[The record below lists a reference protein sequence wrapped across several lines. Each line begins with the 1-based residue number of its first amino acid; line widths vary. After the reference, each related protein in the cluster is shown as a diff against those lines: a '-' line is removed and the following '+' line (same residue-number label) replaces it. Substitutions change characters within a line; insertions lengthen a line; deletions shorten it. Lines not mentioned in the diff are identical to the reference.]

1 MPSLRTSLYV
11 SLRHPGARMTGR
23 NSSVGQTGSVKMLWK
38 VQAGGGRA
46 VPGGCFSS
54 GRRSCRFHVAV
65 LRRSALRVGEVG
77 GRKLAEGD
85 DTSGIVWGG
94 CVL

>member
-1 MPSLRTSLYV
+1 
-11 SLRHPGARMTGR
+11 
-23 NSSVGQTGSVKMLWK
+23 MLWK

-46 VPGGCFSS
+46 VRSGCFGS
-54 GRRSCRFHVAV
+54 GRRSCRFHVTV
-65 LRRSALRVGEVG
+65 LRRSEPRFGEVG